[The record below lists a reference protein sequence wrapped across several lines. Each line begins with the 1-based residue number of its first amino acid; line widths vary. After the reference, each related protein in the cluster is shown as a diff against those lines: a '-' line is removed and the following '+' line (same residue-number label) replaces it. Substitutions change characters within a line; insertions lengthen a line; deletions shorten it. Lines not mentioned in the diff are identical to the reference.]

1 MACPACVR
9 RATFQ
14 RGIFHG
20 VSFGREIDWPIRLQ
34 RVVCSN
40 KRDGTCYAKRNR
52 FEVPSLDGL
61 FMYKI
66 FIPG

>member
-20 VSFGREIDWPIRLQ
+20 VSFGRKIDWPIRLQ
-34 RVVCSN
+34 RVVCWN
-40 KRDGTCYAKRNR
+40 KRDGTRMQRGIVSR
-52 FEVPSLDGL
+52 FPL
-61 FMYKI
+61 
-66 FIPG
+66 